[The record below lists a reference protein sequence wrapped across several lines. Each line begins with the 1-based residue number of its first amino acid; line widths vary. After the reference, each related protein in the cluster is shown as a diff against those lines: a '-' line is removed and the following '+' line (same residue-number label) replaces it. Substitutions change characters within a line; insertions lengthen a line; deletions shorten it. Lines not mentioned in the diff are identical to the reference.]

1 MGIRDSVRH
10 RRWSRRAPV
19 LWALVRYALVGVVN
33 AATYYVV
40 YLLVLHQ
47 VGYLT
52 AHVLGLG
59 AAMVVSFFLNCRVTF
74 RVRPSWRRFLLY
86 PASQVVNV
94 AATTIGVVG
103 LVGVGVDERLAPLV
117 AAVLA
122 VPVSF
127 LAARLVLAH
136 HRATTATG
144 PIPVAK
150 ATGPLAAT
158 GPGAATGPIRL
169 TAGPGTHPA
178 TGPLATVDPA
188 AAAVIED
195 DPVTLRLIAVRR

>member
-1 MGIRDSVRH
+1 MSALH
-10 RRWSRRAPV
+10 HQWTRRAPL
-19 LWALVRYALVGVVN
+19 LWALVRYALVGIVN

-40 YLLVLHQ
+40 YLLVLRD

-52 AHVLGLG
+52 AHVIGLG
-59 AAMVVSFFLNCRVTF
+59 AAMIVSFFLNCRVTF

-86 PASQVVNV
+86 PASQAVNV
-94 AATTIGVVG
+94 AATTIGVVV
-103 LVGVGVDERLAPLV
+103 LVGLGTDERVAPLA

-122 VPVSF
+122 VPASF

-144 PIPVAK
+144 PIPVVS
-150 ATGPLAAT
+150 ATGPVRRDPAT
-158 GPGAATGPIRL
+158 GPASPR
-169 TAGPGTHPA
+169 PA

-188 AAAVIED
+188 AAAVLEED
-195 DPVTLRLIAVRR
+195 PATLQLIAVRR

>member
-1 MGIRDSVRH
+1 MSAFHG
-10 RRWSRRAPV
+10 RWSRRAPL

-40 YLLVLHQ
+40 YLLVLRE

-52 AHVLGLG
+52 AHVIGLG
-59 AAMVVSFFLNCRVTF
+59 AAMIVSFFLNCRVTF

-86 PASQVVNV
+86 PASQAVNV
-94 AATTIGVVG
+94 AATTVGVVV
-103 LVGVGVDERLAPLV
+103 LVGAGVDERLAPLA

-127 LAARLVLAH
+127 LAARMVLAH
-136 HRATTATG
+136 HRATTSTG
-144 PIPVAK
+144 PIPVVTAAGPVTATG
-150 ATGPLAAT
+150 ATGPLPAT
-158 GPGAATGPIRL
+158 S
-169 TAGPGTHPA
+169 AGGTDARDPS

-188 AAAVIED
+188 AAAVLEED
-195 DPVTLRLIAVRR
+195 PATLQLIAVRR

>member
-1 MGIRDSVRH
+1 
-10 RRWSRRAPV
+10 
-19 LWALVRYALVGVVN
+19 
-33 AATYYVV
+33 
-40 YLLVLHQ
+40 
-47 VGYLT
+47 
-52 AHVLGLG
+52 
-59 AAMVVSFFLNCRVTF
+59 MVVSFFLNCRVTF

-86 PASQVVNV
+86 PASQAVNV
-94 AATTIGVVG
+94 AATTIGVVA
-103 LVGVGVDERLAPLV
+103 LVGLGFDERLAPLV

-144 PIPVAK
+144 PIPVVT
-150 ATGPLAAT
+150 ATGPVAAT
-158 GPGAATGPIRL
+158 GPTAATGPIETGRAPEARP
-169 TAGPGTHPA
+169 T

-195 DPVTLRLIAVRR
+195 DPATLRLIAVRP

>member
-1 MGIRDSVRH
+1 VSTAQGPRTVL
-10 RRWSRRAPV
+10 
-19 LWALVRYALVGVVN
+19 LWALVRYALVGVGN

-40 YLLVLHQ
+40 YLLALPQ

-59 AAMVVSFFLNCRVTF
+59 AAMVVSFFLNCRFTF

-86 PASQVVNV
+86 PASQAVNV
-94 AATTIGVVG
+94 AATTLGVVV
-103 LVGVGVDERLAPLV
+103 LVGAGVDERVAPLA

-144 PIPVAK
+144 PIPVV
-150 ATGPLAAT
+150 
-158 GPGAATGPIRL
+158 
-169 TAGPGTHPA
+169 TAGPAPAERPEYPEHPA

-195 DPVTLRLIAVRR
+195 DPATLRLIAVRR

>member
-1 MGIRDSVRH
+1 MSAVLG
-10 RRWSRRAPV
+10 RRAP
-19 LWALVRYALVGVVN
+19 LFWALVRYALVGVVN
-33 AATYYVV
+33 AATYYMV
-40 YLLVLHQ
+40 YLLVLAH
-47 VGYLT
+47 VGYLV
-52 AHVLGLG
+52 AHVIGLG
-59 AAMVVSFFLNCRVTF
+59 AAMLVSFFLNCRVTF

-86 PASQVVNV
+86 PASQAVNV
-94 AATTIGVVG
+94 VATTVGVVA
-103 LVGVGVDERLAPLV
+103 LVHLGVDERLAPLV

-144 PIPVAK
+144 PIPVVTATGPVA

-158 GPGAATGPIRL
+158 GPIE
-169 TAGPGTHPA
+169 AGRPPEAPPT

-195 DPVTLRLIAVRR
+195 DPATLRLIAVRP

>member
-1 MGIRDSVRH
+1 MSAIGH
-10 RRWSRRAPV
+10 PWTRRAPL

-40 YLLVLHQ
+40 YLLVLRE

-52 AHVLGLG
+52 AHVIGLG
-59 AAMVVSFFLNCRVTF
+59 AAMIVSFFLNCRVTF

-86 PASQVVNV
+86 PASQAVNV
-94 AATTIGVVG
+94 AATTVGVVA
-103 LVGVGVDERLAPLV
+103 LVGAGMDERIAPLA

-144 PIPVAK
+144 PLPVVTATGPVPATG
-150 ATGPLAAT
+150 ATGPLPAVD
-158 GPGAATGPIRL
+158 
-169 TAGPGTHPA
+169 PGTRDPGTRNPA

-188 AAAVIED
+188 AAAVLEED
-195 DPVTLRLIAVRR
+195 PATLQLIAVRR

>member
-1 MGIRDSVRH
+1 VSAFLG
-10 RRWSRRAPV
+10 RRAPL

-40 YLLVLHQ
+40 YLFVLRE

-52 AHVLGLG
+52 AHVIGLG
-59 AAMVVSFFLNCRVTF
+59 AAMIVSFFLNCRVTF

-86 PASQVVNV
+86 PASQAVNV
-94 AATTIGVVG
+94 AATTVGVVA
-103 LVGVGVDERLAPLV
+103 LVGLGVDERLAPLA

-122 VPVSF
+122 VPASF

-144 PIPVAK
+144 PIPVVT
-150 ATGPLAAT
+150 ATGPV
-158 GPGAATGPIRL
+158 AATGPIPA
-169 TAGPGTHPA
+169 AGHWPSGPF

-188 AAAVIED
+188 AAAVLEED
-195 DPVTLRLIAVRR
+195 PATLQLIAVRR

>member
-1 MGIRDSVRH
+1 MGTRDAAGVGRAWTS
-10 RRWSRRAPV
+10 RAP
-19 LWALVRYALVGVVN
+19 LFWALVRYALVGVAN

-40 YLLVLHQ
+40 YLLVLRE

-86 PASQVVNV
+86 PASQAVNV
-94 AATTIGVVG
+94 AATTVGVVV
-103 LVGVGVDERLAPLV
+103 LVSVGVDERLAPLV

-144 PIPVAK
+144 PIPVVP
-150 ATGPLAAT
+150 ATDDP
-158 GPGAATGPIRL
+158 
-169 TAGPGTHPA
+169 HPS

-195 DPVTLRLIAVRR
+195 DPATLRLIAVRR

>member
-1 MGIRDSVRH
+1 MTASAQ
-10 RRWSRRAPV
+10 RWWRPAPLV
-19 LWALVRYALVGVVN
+19 WALVRYALVGVVN

-40 YLLVLHQ
+40 YLLALRE

-52 AHVLGLG
+52 AHVIGLG

-86 PASQVVNV
+86 PASQAVNV
-94 AATTIGVVG
+94 AATTVGVIV
-103 LVGVGVDERLAPLV
+103 LVGVGVDERLAPLA

-136 HRATTATG
+136 HRATTSTG
-144 PIPVAK
+144 PIPVVG
-150 ATGPLAAT
+150 ATGAT
-158 GPGAATGPIRL
+158 APTGPIRVEH
-169 TAGPGTHPA
+169 PG

-188 AAAVIED
+188 AAAVLED
-195 DPVTLRLIAVRR
+195 DPATLQLIAVRR

>member
-1 MGIRDSVRH
+1 VSAVLG
-10 RRWSRRAPV
+10 RRAP
-19 LWALVRYALVGVVN
+19 LFWALVRYALVGVAN

-40 YLLVLHQ
+40 YLLVLAH
-47 VGYLT
+47 VGYLV
-52 AHVLGLG
+52 AHVIGLG

-86 PASQVVNV
+86 PASQAVNV
-94 AATTIGVVG
+94 VATTVGVVA
-103 LVGVGVDERLAPLV
+103 LVHLGVDERLAPLA

-144 PIPVAK
+144 PIPVVT
-150 ATGPLAAT
+150 ATGPVAT
-158 GPGAATGPIRL
+158 GPAAATGPI
-169 TAGPGTHPA
+169 GTGHTQDPLPT

-195 DPVTLRLIAVRR
+195 DPATLRLIAVRP

>member
-1 MGIRDSVRH
+1 MSALH
-10 RRWSRRAPV
+10 RQWTRRAPL
-19 LWALVRYALVGVVN
+19 LWALVRYALVGIVN

-40 YLLVLHQ
+40 YLLVLRD

-52 AHVLGLG
+52 AHVIGLG
-59 AAMVVSFFLNCRVTF
+59 AAMIVSFFLNCRVTF

-86 PASQVVNV
+86 PASQAVNV
-94 AATTIGVVG
+94 VATTIGVVV
-103 LVGVGVDERLAPLV
+103 LVGLGVDERLAPLA

-122 VPVSF
+122 VPASF

-144 PIPVAK
+144 PIPVVS
-150 ATGPLAAT
+150 ATGPVAAGPAT
-158 GPGAATGPIRL
+158 GPVS
-169 TAGPGTHPA
+169 PGPA

-188 AAAVIED
+188 AAAVLEED
-195 DPVTLRLIAVRR
+195 PATLQLIAVRR

>member
-1 MGIRDSVRH
+1 MGTRDSVRR
-10 RRWSRRAPV
+10 RRWSRRTPGR
-19 LWALVRYALVGVVN
+19 WALVRYALVGVAN

-94 AATTIGVVG
+94 AATTVGVVG
-103 LVGVGVDERLAPLV
+103 LVGVGVDVRLAPLV
-117 AAVLA
+117 AAVL
-122 VPVSF
+122 PGPGSLLPPR
-127 LAARLVLAH
+127 LAAAPPPPR
-136 HRATTATG
+136 RARSGRRRRSHPPRGRPGDAPRDRTARDR
-144 PIPVAK
+144 
-150 ATGPLAAT
+150 
-158 GPGAATGPIRL
+158 GPG
-169 TAGPGTHPA
+169 
-178 TGPLATVDPA
+178 
-188 AAAVIED
+188 
-195 DPVTLRLIAVRR
+195 RRRGDRGRS

>member
-1 MGIRDSVRH
+1 MSAMAREWG
-10 RRWSRRAPV
+10 RRAPL

-33 AATYYVV
+33 AATYYAV

-52 AHVLGLG
+52 AHVIGLG
-59 AAMVVSFFLNCRVTF
+59 AAMIVSFFLNCRVTF

-86 PASQVVNV
+86 PASQAVNV
-94 AATTIGVVG
+94 AATTVGVVV
-103 LVGVGVDERLAPLV
+103 LVTIGVDERLAPLV

-144 PIPVAK
+144 PIPVVT
-150 ATGPLAAT
+150 ATGPVPTT
-158 GPGAATGPIRL
+158 GATGPITGTDPL
-169 TAGPGTHPA
+169 PAASPG

-188 AAAVIED
+188 AAAVLED
-195 DPVTLRLIAVRR
+195 DPATLQLIAVRQ

>member
-1 MGIRDSVRH
+1 MDGRGPVGLQ
-10 RRWSRRAPV
+10 RWGRRAPV
-19 LWALVRYALVGVVN
+19 LWALVRYGLVGVVN

-40 YLLVLHQ
+40 YLLVLHE

-94 AATTIGVVG
+94 AATTVGVVV

-127 LAARLVLAH
+127 LATRLVLAH

-144 PIPVAK
+144 PIPVVT

-158 GPGAATGPIRL
+158 GPIQVRADPAPD
-169 TAGPGTHPA
+169 PHPS
-178 TGPLATVDPA
+178 TGPLATADPA

-195 DPVTLRLIAVRR
+195 DPATLRLIAVRR